1 MGKQTY
7 NQIAGQSTER
17 IIAISDG
24 VFAVALTLL
33 VLEIKVP
40 FLEEL
45 KSERELIEAFIPLF
59 PKFLVYFLAF
69 MTAGIFWMGHSAQYT
84 CIEKSDRNLNWINL
98 LFLLFVTMLPFS
110 TAFLGDYIEFKFPI
124 GIYWFNIFAMGLLLY
139 FNWHY
144 ACKRGFVSE
153 EMISKMDYGIKRRII
168 VAQSLYLFGA
178 LLCFIN
184 PIVSISFIIVV
195 QLNYAFAF
203 IKER

>member
-59 PKFLVYFLAF
+59 PN
-69 MTAGIFWMGHSAQYT
+69 S
-84 CIEKSDRNLNWINL
+84 
-98 LFLLFVTMLPFS
+98 
-110 TAFLGDYIEFKFPI
+110 
-124 GIYWFNIFAMGLLLY
+124 
-139 FNWHY
+139 
-144 ACKRGFVSE
+144 
-153 EMISKMDYGIKRRII
+153 
-168 VAQSLYLFGA
+168 
-178 LLCFIN
+178 
-184 PIVSISFIIVV
+184 
-195 QLNYAFAF
+195 
-203 IKER
+203 